1 MRLRRL
7 FAKLIVGGTAS
18 LFVLQ
23 AVFPQPLPVAPNRP
37 ERIDPIPPVPVS
49 STDSGGN
56 TAPNGMIHLVG
67 TLAHEVAVNRA
78 TATSKTP
85 TSSPNG
91 QAFGTTSGGMIGV
104 DPIEA
109 GYPVF
114 AAPELPSNGAKSAA
128 VDPSPGPAAPPFR
141 KIRGPAPATGHGSTS
156 PDGAKGSVTPAGT
169 DPSGSDTSGPDG
181 ASNPTVAAD
190 TGASRA
196 SKRANTAS
204 ALVSSPPLLPKQG
217 HAGPEVFSEN
227 IKMNNL
233 IKRYMDI
240 YTSPSGIDWL
250 KLVLKRAEPFRD
262 YIASRIQHYH
272 MPPELLYLPIV
283 ESTYSP
289 YAVSGSGAAGL
300 WQFMTNSVYPYGL
313 QINEWMDERFDFWK
327 STDASLEKLKYN
339 YEQLGDW
346 LLALAAYNVGLNYV
360 QSVVRRTGIRNVW
373 ELGAKGY
380 LPYETMVYIP
390 KFLAIAAVCSYAGR
404 YGLPVSWQTSTHWTR
419 IKLNQA
425 VDLRILAREA
435 GVNESL
441 LLEGNAEL
449 RYYITP
455 PGDSN
460 YYLKVPQ
467 RDSKVIEQ
475 VLKRQK
481 FHLMR
486 FYVYTV
492 QSGDTLYDL
501 SLYYGVPVSMILQYN
516 PHASA
521 RYLQIGERLVIP
533 GLKDVPPYTK
543 AAAAK
548 LSPQGPK
555 ITLHDP
561 TGRFTGLYTV
571 RPGDTLWGISQRFGI
586 TPAELAKV
594 NGITE
599 STIIH
604 DGNVL
609 HVPGPGALITQGA
622 N

>member
-1 MRLRRL
+1 
-7 FAKLIVGGTAS
+7 S
-18 LFVLQ
+18 S
-23 AVFPQPLPVAPNRP
+23 APETGAR
-37 ERIDPIPPVPVS
+37 VVS
-49 STDSGGN
+49 DN
-56 TAPNGMIHLVG
+56 P
-67 TLAHEVAVNRA
+67 
-78 TATSKTP
+78 
-85 TSSPNG
+85 
-91 QAFGTTSGGMIGV
+91 
-104 DPIEA
+104 EA
-109 GYPVF
+109 GYF
-114 AAPELPSNGAKSAA
+114 
-128 VDPSPGPAAPPFR
+128 
-141 KIRGPAPATGHGSTS
+141 TGRNARETG
-156 PDGAKGSVTPAGT
+156 GGSVTGAG
-169 DPSGSDTSGPDG
+169 DS
-181 ASNPTVAAD
+181 A
-190 TGASRA
+190 A
-196 SKRANTAS
+196 SKAAVAGANAAGGNGNASKPAKALEPTAVGTQGS
-204 ALVSSPPLLPKQG
+204 LPLEPKQG
-217 HAGPEVFSEN
+217 HEGPEVFTEAVR
-227 IKMNNL
+227 MNDL
-233 IKRYMDI
+233 IKQYMNI

-250 KLVLKRAEPFRD
+250 KLVLQRAAPFRD

-300 WQFMTNSVYPYGL
+300 WQFMTNSIYPYGL
-313 QINEWMDERFDFWK
+313 QINEWMDERFDFWR

-339 YEQLGDW
+339 YDQLGDW

-360 QSVVRRTGIRNVW
+360 QQVVRRTGIHDVW

-390 KFLAIAAVCSYAGR
+390 KFLAIAAVCSYPGR
-404 YGLPVSWQTSTHWTR
+404 YGLPVDWETSVHWAR
-419 IKLNQA
+419 IKLDQA

-435 GVNESL
+435 GIDESL

-467 RDSKVIEQ
+467 RDSKVVEQ

-486 FYVYTV
+486 FYIYTV

-516 PHASA
+516 PRASA

-533 GLKDVPPYTK
+533 GLKDVAPYSR
-543 AAAAK
+543 AAAAR
-548 LSPQGPK
+548 LQPQGPT

-561 TGRFTGLYTV
+561 SGRFTGLYTV
-571 RPGDTLWGISQRFGI
+571 RPGDSLWAISKRFGI
-586 TPAELAKV
+586 TPGELAKV

-599 STIIH
+599 STIIR
-604 DGNVL
+604 DGIVL
-609 HVPGPGALITQGA
+609 HVPGPGALIIEGA

>member
-1 MRLRRL
+1 MRLHRL
-7 FAKLIVGGTAS
+7 FTKIIVGGTAS

-23 AVFPQPLPVAPNRP
+23 AVFPQPLPVEKNRP
-37 ERIDPIPPVPVS
+37 ERIDPIPPVPATNTHQTGNNT
-49 STDSGGN
+49 TD
-56 TAPNGMIHLVG
+56 GMVHLVG
-67 TLAHEVAVNRA
+67 TLTHEIAANRA
-78 TATSKTP
+78 NTAPETP
-85 TSSPNG
+85 TIDTSDSSFSGPMG
-91 QAFGTTSGGMIGV
+91 GTVGL

-109 GYPVF
+109 GYPAF
-114 AAPELPSNGAKSAA
+114 AAPEVQQKAAKPPE
-128 VDPSPGPAAPPFR
+128 VDPSPNPAAPPFR
-141 KIRGPAPATGHGSTS
+141 RIRGPAPSADSASTTS
-156 PDGAKGSVTPAGT
+156 DTAQSTETPTAAVRSASGDAGITAANAANAAEAKGAALAATTGGT
-169 DPSGSDTSGPDG
+169 SAVSAPSLP
-181 ASNPTVAAD
+181 
-190 TGASRA
+190 
-196 SKRANTAS
+196 
-204 ALVSSPPLLPKQG
+204 LVPKQG
-217 HAGPEVFSEN
+217 HAGPEVFTEN
-227 IKMNNL
+227 IKMNKL

-240 YTSPSGIDWL
+240 YTSPSGINWL
-250 KLVLKRAEPFRD
+250 KLVLKRAEPFRN

-360 QSVVRRTGIRNVW
+360 QSVVRKTGIRNVW

-425 VDLRILAREA
+425 VDLRILAKEA
-435 GVNESL
+435 GVSEPL

-492 QSGDTLYDL
+492 KSGDTLYDL

-548 LSPQGPK
+548 LRPQGPK

-571 RPGDTLWGISQRFGI
+571 RPGDTLWGISKRFGI

-604 DGNVL
+604 DGTVL
-609 HVPGPGALITQGA
+609 HVPGPGALITEGA

>member
-1 MRLRRL
+1 MRMRRL
-7 FAKLIVGGTAS
+7 FTKLIVGGTAS
-18 LFVLQ
+18 LFVLR
-23 AVFPQPLPVAPNRP
+23 AVFPQPLPVAVNRP

-49 STDSGGN
+49 TTDSRDN
-56 TAPNGMIHLVG
+56 ASANGMIHLAG
-67 TLAHEVAVNRA
+67 TLTHEIAVNRA
-78 TATSKTP
+78 STTPQTSAPASSSRALDGTA
-85 TSSPNG
+85 G
-91 QAFGTTSGGMIGV
+91 EMIGL

-114 AAPELPSNGAKSAA
+114 AAPELHPNAA
-128 VDPSPGPAAPPFR
+128 TSTEVDPSPNPAAPPFR
-141 KIRGPAPATGHGSTS
+141 KIRGPAADSSSTTS
-156 PDGAKGSVTPAGT
+156 DTAQGTAPSSAADPRISGAGT
-169 DPSGSDTSGPDG
+169 GTSTG
-181 ASNPTVAAD
+181 TAAAK
-190 TGASRA
+190 TGATQAEKS
-196 SKRANTAS
+196 NTAS
-204 ALVSSPPLLPKQG
+204 TALVSSPPLLPKQG

-227 IKMNNL
+227 IKMNKL

-240 YTSPSGIDWL
+240 YTSPSGIEWL
-250 KLVLKRAEPFRD
+250 RLVLRRAEPFRN

-492 QSGDTLYDL
+492 KSGDTLYDL

-516 PHASA
+516 PHASS

-533 GLKDVPPYTK
+533 GLKNVPPYTQ
-543 AAAAK
+543 AAAAR
-548 LSPQGPK
+548 LRPQGPK

-571 RPGDTLWGISQRFGI
+571 RPGDTLWGISKRFGI

-604 DGNVL
+604 DGTVL
-609 HVPGPGALITQGA
+609 HVPGPGALITEGT